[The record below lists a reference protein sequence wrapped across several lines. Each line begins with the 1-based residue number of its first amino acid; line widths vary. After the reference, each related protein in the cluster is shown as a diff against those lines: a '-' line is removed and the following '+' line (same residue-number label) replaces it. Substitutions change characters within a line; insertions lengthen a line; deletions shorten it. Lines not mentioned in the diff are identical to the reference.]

1 MFNINETSRGFSV
14 CDFKDCNGVEC
25 SIQDSSVATEPM
37 IWLGPTGPNPKV
49 LVFNE
54 GWVPAEIPDGIE
66 CTTRMHLSVDQCID
80 LVSILNRF
88 IETGTIKE

>member
-1 MFNINETSRGFSV
+1 MIELDQTERGFSLGN
-14 CDFKDCNGVEC
+14 FKDANGVEC

-37 IWLGPTGPNPKV
+37 LWLGPNGPNPKV

-66 CTTRMHLSVDQCID
+66 CTTRMHLTSDQCVE
-80 LVSILNRF
+80 LVKVLNRF
-88 IETGTIKE
+88 IETGSTAE